1 MACAATSGKETKTA
15 VNTSNGNTSVIGSSG
30 VGNTNT
36 VGAAGLVNSAGGGG
50 TVAGATTGAGVAGGT
65 GAGSSVGGAGNGG
78 GVSGSSGVA
87 GANGSSG
94 GATGNSNA
102 NRQARF
108 AMEGV
113 GARVIRGPDW
123 KWGKQDGGEGHVG
136 TVRNFES
143 SEEVVVVWD
152 NGTAANYRCA
162 GAYDLRILDSAPTGI
177 KHDGTMCDTC
187 RQQPIFGIRWKCAEC
202 INYDLCS
209 ICYHGDKHH
218 LRHRFYRI
226 ATPGGERIMLEPR
239 RKSKKVAVRGI
250 FPGARVVRGVDWQ
263 WEDQDGGV
271 LRRGKVNEIQDW
283 SSASP
288 RSAAYVVWDNG
299 AKNLY
304 RVGFEGMADLKV
316 VNDAKGNTV
325 YRDHLP
331 LLGENGPGKGPHGFQ
346 IGDKVTVDLD
356 LEIVQSLQHGHGG
369 WTDGMFECLNNPGIV
384 VGIDEDHDI
393 VVAYNSGNRWTFNP
407 AVLTKVSS
415 PTTAPPEFQVGDIV
429 KICSDVE
436 SIKMLQRGHGEWADA
451 MQLTLG
457 KLGRVQQVYHDND
470 LKVEVGNTSWTYNP
484 LAVTKVASASADGSC
499 VPVISSG
506 ERLSA
511 ILKKLFEP
519 NVSGDATEEFVK
531 AAANGYASRCEEY
544 LAGNVQAATSTAA
557 GAAAA
562 ATQATVPDVN
572 GVFAG
577 HTALQAASQNGHT
590 DVIQVLLRH
599 NVDVEIEDKDGDRA
613 VHHAAFGDEPAV
625 IEILSKAGA
634 DLNARNKRRQTALHI
649 AVNKGHLNVVKTL
662 LSLGCHPSLQDSEGD
677 TPLHDAISKEHDEM
691 LSLLLDYGAD
701 ITLTNNNGF
710 NALHHAA
717 LKGNPSAMKILLT
730 KTNRPW
736 IVEEKKDDGYTAL
749 HLAALNNH
757 VEIAELLVHMGKAN
771 MDRQNVNLQTAL
783 HLAVER
789 QHVQIVKLL
798 VQEGA
803 NLNIPDKDGDT
814 PLHEA
819 LRHHTLSQLKQLQD
833 VEGFGKLLM
842 GLRNPNNKKASAS
855 IACFLAANGADLTLK
870 NRKLQTPLD
879 LCPDPNLCKTLVK
892 CYNDRKTD
900 DPELPGNVAG
910 TSLNARARALATPA
924 SVMGG
929 ANSGV
934 GSLNSLA
941 VSVVGA
947 AGGVGG
953 GGGAGGGVG
962 VAAITSSMHQSVAA
976 NLPLGTV
983 MKGGAVS
990 GVGMNSVAADV
1001 RNSNTS
1007 GGLNSLANDL
1017 SQSLHAASDAVKQS
1031 TLEECLVCSDA
1042 KRDTVFKPCGHVCC
1056 CDTCAPRVK
1065 KCLICRE
1072 TVTSREKID
1081 ECLVCSD
1088 RRASIFFRPC
1098 GHMVACENCSGL
1110 MKKCVLCRTQ
1120 IEEMLP
1126 FSLCCGGAGIAE
1138 KVHGVGHCLTD
1149 DKSNEMHCV
1158 NTSGHGVA
1166 MNNTVPGAMSTP
1178 VASANQLNSQNN
1190 ILAAGNAAAAGATA
1204 SAASVLLA
1212 PSNVNNFQMDD
1223 VQKLKQQLQDI
1234 KEQTMCPVCFDRI
1247 KNMVFLCGHGTC
1259 QMCGDQIDGCPI
1271 CRKTVEKRILL
1282 F

>member
-1 MACAATSGKETKTA
+1 MACAAAKET
-15 VNTSNGNTSVIGSSG
+15 
-30 VGNTNT
+30 
-36 VGAAGLVNSAGGGG
+36 AAPTGMSTGGGAIG
-50 TVAGATTGAGVAGGT
+50 PTGPSMVT
-65 GAGSSVGGAGNGG
+65 SQI
-78 GVSGSSGVA
+78 
-87 GANGSSG
+87 
-94 GATGNSNA
+94 A
-102 NRQARF
+102 NRHRF

-209 ICYHGDKHH
+209 VCYHGDKHH

-239 RKSKKVAVRGI
+239 RKSKKIAVRGI

-271 LRRGKVNEIQDW
+271 GRRGKVNEIQDW

-316 VNDAKGNTV
+316 VNDSKGNTV

-346 IGDKVTVDLD
+346 IGDKVTVDLE

-369 WTDGMFECLNNPGIV
+369 WTDGMFECLNNIGKV

-393 VVAYNSGNRWTFNP
+393 VVAYTSGNRWTFNP
-407 AVLTKVSS
+407 TVLTKVAS
-415 PTTAPPEFQVGDIV
+415 PITAAPEFCVGDIV
-429 KICSDVE
+429 KICSDLE
-436 SIKMLQRGHGEWADA
+436 SIKVLQRGHGEWAEA

-457 KLGRVQQVYHDND
+457 KVGRVQQVYHDND

-484 LAVTKVASASADGSC
+484 LAVTKIGSATSDGNC
-499 VPVISSG
+499 VPAASNG

-531 AAANGYASRCEEY
+531 AAANGYATRCEEY
-544 LAGNVQAATSTAA
+544 LTGAIPNTSTSTLA
-557 GAAAA
+557 
-562 ATQATVPDVN
+562 DVN

-577 HTALQAASQNGHT
+577 HTALQAASQNGHIE
-590 DVIQVLLRH
+590 VIQILLRYK
-599 NVDVEIEDKDGDRA
+599 VDVEIEDKDGDRA

-662 LSLGCHPSLQDSEGD
+662 LSLGCHTSLQDSEGD

-691 LSLLLDYGAD
+691 LSLLLDFGAD

-757 VEIAELLVHMGKAN
+757 VAIAELLVHMGKAN

-842 GLRNPNNKKASAS
+842 GLRNATDKKASAS
-855 IACFLAANGADLTLK
+855 IACFLAANGADLTIK

-892 CYNDRKTD
+892 CYNERKTD
-900 DPELPGNVAG
+900 DNDLPGNVAG
-910 TSLNARARALATPA
+910 A
-924 SVMGG
+924 SRM
-929 ANSGV
+929 NI
-934 GSLNSLA
+934 
-941 VSVVGA
+941 GA
-947 AGGVGG
+947 ANNNTQASTSNAIKNSILPNGTAPGINSTSTNSIPQNI
-953 GGGAGGGVG
+953 AGPSTSKNTSTNVLDNNL
-962 VAAITSSMHQSVAA
+962 TSSMSALKLDTKVD
-976 NLPLGTV
+976 PL
-983 MKGGAVS
+983 KG
-990 GVGMNSVAADV
+990 
-1001 RNSNTS
+1001 NT
-1007 GGLNSLANDL
+1007 LD
-1017 SQSLHAASDAVKQS
+1017 
-1031 TLEECLVCSDA
+1031 ECLVCSDA

-1056 CDTCAPRVK
+1056 CETCAPRVK

-1072 TVTSREKID
+1072 TVASREKID

-1088 RRASIFFRPC
+1088 RRASVFFKPC
-1098 GHMVACENCSGL
+1098 GHMVACENCSSI
-1110 MKKCVLCRTQ
+1110 MKKCVQCRTQ
-1120 IEEMLP
+1120 IEEMIP
-1126 FSLCCGGAGIAE
+1126 FTMCCGGTGTVA
-1138 KVHGVGHCLTD
+1138 KVQVTSDERNSEAPVISVNKSGV
-1149 DKSNEMHCV
+1149 N
-1158 NTSGHGVA
+1158 VA
-1166 MNNTVPGAMSTP
+1166 PNNTVTGTPTGTNNVAGST
-1178 VASANQLNSQNN
+1178 
-1190 ILAAGNAAAAGATA
+1190 
-1204 SAASVLLA
+1204 
-1212 PSNVNNFQMDD
+1212 VNNFQMDD

>member
-1 MACAATSGKETKTA
+1 MSCAASLTAAKDSTNAAASGAA
-15 VNTSNGNTSVIGSSG
+15 VGVVVTTGSGGGSG
-30 VGNTNT
+30 GSGGS
-36 VGAAGLVNSAGGGG
+36 VGAGAAA
-50 TVAGATTGAGVAGGT
+50 VARRI
-65 GAGSSVGGAGNGG
+65 S
-78 GVSGSSGVA
+78 
-87 GANGSSG
+87 
-94 GATGNSNA
+94 
-102 NRQARF
+102 
-108 AMEGV
+108 MEGV

-123 KWGKQDGGEGHVG
+123 KWNKQDGGEGHVG

-143 SEEVVVVWD
+143 AEEVVVVWD

-162 GAYDLRILDSAPTGI
+162 GAYDLRILDSAPTGV
-177 KHDGTMCDTC
+177 KHEGTMCDTC

-226 ATPGGERIMLEPR
+226 STPGGERGMLEPR
-239 RKSKKVAVRGI
+239 RKSKKVLARGI
-250 FPGARVVRGVDWQ
+250 YPGARVVRGVDWQ

-271 LRRGKVNEIQDW
+271 GRRGKVNEIQDW

-288 RSAAYVVWDNG
+288 RSAAYVIWDNG
-299 AKNLY
+299 SKNLY

-316 VNDAKGNTV
+316 VNDAKGSNV

-369 WTDGMFECLNNPGIV
+369 WTDGMFECLSNAGMV

-415 PTTAPPEFQVGDIV
+415 PTSAPPEFQVGDIV

-457 KLGRVQQVYHDND
+457 KIGRVQQVYHDND

-484 LAVTKVASASADGSC
+484 LAVCKVASTSVTSATGATGTDANC
-499 VPVISSG
+499 APVIPSG

-531 AAANGYASRCEEY
+531 AAANGFASRCEEY
-544 LAGNVQAATSTAA
+544 LAGAAQPSTSS
-557 GAAAA
+557 AAAA
-562 ATQATVPDVN
+562 AAAGSPSSAPAPEVNVN

-577 HTALQAASQNGHT
+577 HTALQAASQNGHIE
-590 DVIQVLLRH
+590 VIQVLLRH
-599 NVDVEIEDKDGDRA
+599 SVDVEIEDKDGDRA
-613 VHHAAFGDEPAV
+613 VHHAAFGDEATV
-625 IEILSKAGA
+625 IEILAKAGA
-634 DLNARNKRRQTALHI
+634 DLNARNKRRQTSLHI

-662 LSLGCHPSLQDSEGD
+662 LTLNCHPSLQDSEGD

-691 LSLLLDYGAD
+691 LSLLLDFGAD
-701 ITLTNNNGF
+701 ITLNNNNGF

-798 VQEGA
+798 VQDGA
-803 NLNIPDKDGDT
+803 DLNIPDKDGDT

-842 GLRNPNNKKASAS
+842 GLRNANNKKASAS

-892 CYNDRKTD
+892 CYNERKTD
-900 DPELPGNVAG
+900 DAELPGNVAG
-910 TSLNARARALATPA
+910 TSQNARARAAA
-924 SVMGG
+924 
-929 ANSGV
+929 V
-934 GSLNSLA
+934 GS
-941 VSVVGA
+941 A
-947 AGGVGG
+947 AG
-953 GGGAGGGVG
+953 
-962 VAAITSSMHQSVAA
+962 MHQSATA
-976 NLPLGTV
+976 NIPLNT
-983 MKGGAVS
+983 AVS
-990 GVGMNSVAADV
+990 GSTFALNGL
-1001 RNSNTS
+1001 
-1007 GGLNSLANDL
+1007 GGDMA
-1017 SQSLHAASDAVKQS
+1017 QSLHVESSSSSGSCKS
-1031 TLEECLVCSDA
+1031 SGTGINNNNNNNSKPTSLEECLVCSDA

-1056 CDTCAPRVK
+1056 CETCAPRVK

-1072 TVTSREKID
+1072 TVASREKID

-1088 RRASIFFRPC
+1088 RRAAVFFRPC
-1098 GHMVACENCSGL
+1098 GHMVACEHCSAL

-1120 IEEMLP
+1120 VDEMLS
-1126 FSLCCGGAGIAE
+1126 FTLCCGGLGSAE
-1138 KVHGVGHCLTD
+1138 KVQMAGAAAALTVTE
-1149 DKSNEMHCV
+1149 DKFIEPPCV
-1158 NTSGHGVA
+1158 NTSGHSVA
-1166 MNNTVPGAMSTP
+1166 MNNTVVTP
-1178 VASANQLNSQNN
+1178 VAGNSNQLNSQNN
-1190 ILAAGNAAAAGATA
+1190 LLAAAAAANVATG
-1204 SAASVLLA
+1204 LMA

-1259 QMCGDQIDGCPI
+1259 QMCGDQIEGCPI

>member
-1 MACAATSGKETKTA
+1 MACAVSAATKETST
-15 VNTSNGNTSVIGSSG
+15 
-30 VGNTNT
+30 
-36 VGAAGLVNSAGGGG
+36 
-50 TVAGATTGAGVAGGT
+50 ATTNGSGSNVVGG
-65 GAGSSVGGAGNGG
+65 GSSVGASSSTSTNSNSGNGG
-78 GVSGSSGVA
+78 GQGGGGNSAGSS
-87 GANGSSG
+87 NG
-94 GATGNSNA
+94 GATAAGAGGGSSAAAAAIVGAPAGGAANA
-102 NRQARF
+102 VNRQTRF

-202 INYDLCS
+202 NNYDLCS

-226 ATPGGERIMLEPR
+226 ATPGGDRIMLEPR
-239 RKSKKVAVRGI
+239 RKCKKVAMRGI

-271 LRRGKVNEIQDW
+271 GRRGKVNEIQDW

-316 VNDAKGNTV
+316 VNDAKGTTV

-346 IGDKVTVDLD
+346 IGDKVTVDLE

-369 WTDGMFECLNNPGIV
+369 WTDGMFECLNNAGLV

-415 PTTAPPEFQVGDIV
+415 PTTSVPEFAVGDIV

-436 SIKMLQRGHGEWADA
+436 NIKLLQRGHGEWADA

-457 KLGRVQQVYHDND
+457 KVGRVQQVYHDND

-484 LAVTKVASASADGSC
+484 LAVTKVASSTADGNC
-499 VPVISSG
+499 VPVTSNG

-531 AAANGYASRCEEY
+531 AAANGYAARCEEY
-544 LAGNVQAATSTAA
+544 LTGASPATSASA
-557 GAAAA
+557 LA
-562 ATQATVPDVN
+562 DVN

-577 HTALQAASQNGHT
+577 HTALQAASQNGHIE
-590 DVIQVLLRH
+590 VIQVLLRH
-599 NVDVEIEDKDGDRA
+599 SVDVEIEDKDGDRA

-691 LSLLLDYGAD
+691 LSLLLDFGAD

-730 KTNRPW
+730 KTSRPW

-842 GLRNPNNKKASAS
+842 GLRNANDKKASAS
-855 IACFLAANGADLTLK
+855 IACFLAANGADLTMK

-879 LCPDPNLCKTLVK
+879 LCPDPNLCKTLLK
-892 CYNDRKTD
+892 CYNERKTD
-900 DPELPGNVAG
+900 DAELPGNVAG
-910 TSLNARARALATPA
+910 TSSNARARAVQAPVVA
-924 SVMGG
+924 G
-929 ANSGV
+929 AP
-934 GSLNSLA
+934 
-941 VSVVGA
+941 VVGA
-947 AGGVGG
+947 
-953 GGGAGGGVG
+953 G
-962 VAAITSSMHQSVAA
+962 VACSVPPMMNFSHA
-976 NLPLGTV
+976 
-983 MKGGAVS
+983 S
-990 GVGMNSVAADV
+990 GLHGMNSDMALTINENPVPEMV
-1001 RNSNTS
+1001 RSN
-1007 GGLNSLANDL
+1007 AFD
-1017 SQSLHAASDAVKQS
+1017 
-1031 TLEECLVCSDA
+1031 ECMVCSDL

-1065 KCLICRE
+1065 KCLVCRE
-1072 TVTSREKID
+1072 AVSSREKVD

-1088 RRASIFFRPC
+1088 RRASVFFKPC
-1098 GHMVACENCSGL
+1098 GHMVACEHCSSL
-1110 MKKCVLCRTQ
+1110 MKKCVLCRTS
-1120 IEEMLP
+1120 IDEMIP
-1126 FSLCCGGAGIAE
+1126 FSLCCGGGGSGSGSGKME
-1138 KVHGVGHCLTD
+1138 KMNKEDYSIKTSYKGDVLLHQVIVPPEENKPKENNPVIVGVN
-1149 DKSNEMHCV
+1149 K
-1158 NTSGHGVA
+1158 SGHEIA
-1166 MNNTVPGAMSTP
+1166 MNNTVQAVSTP
-1178 VASANQLNSQNN
+1178 IANNQISNN
-1190 ILAAGNAAAAGATA
+1190 VSSPNI
-1204 SAASVLLA
+1204 
-1212 PSNVNNFQMDD
+1212 NNFQMDD